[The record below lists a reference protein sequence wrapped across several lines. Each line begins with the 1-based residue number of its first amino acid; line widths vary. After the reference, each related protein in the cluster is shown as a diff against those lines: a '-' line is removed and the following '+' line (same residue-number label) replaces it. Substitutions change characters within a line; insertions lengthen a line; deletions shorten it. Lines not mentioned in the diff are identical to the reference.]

1 MSNLRPVMADGWSAN
16 WIGEGA
22 DAAFSSSFLLD
33 QLLTRA
39 MNIVIASAVLLF
51 LLPVMIAISLLIAVL
66 DPGPIFFGHTRIGQG
81 GAHFRCWKFRTMT
94 VNADVVLARLLE
106 SDPEARLEWD
116 STQKLRN
123 DPRVTALGRFLRKS
137 SLDELPQLWN
147 VLRGDMGLVGP
158 RPIVDGEIHRYG
170 RYFVHYCSVKPGITG
185 LWQVSGR
192 SNTSYRRRVAFD
204 MAYSRSRSVWLDLK
218 ILVRTVPSVL
228 ARDGSC

>member
-1 MSNLRPVMADGWSAN
+1 MSDLRPILANGWTGTWS
-16 WIGEGA
+16 ER
-22 DAAFSSSFLLD
+22 AAEATPASLVSLD
-33 QLLTRA
+33 DLLTRA
-39 MNIVIASAVLLF
+39 MNIAVASAVLLF
-51 LLPVMIAISLLIAVL
+51 LLPVMITISVLIAVF
-66 DPGPIFFGHTRIGQG
+66 DPGPIFFGHVRVGQG
-81 GAHFRCWKFRTMT
+81 GTRFRCWKFRTMM
-94 VNADVVLARLLE
+94 VNADVVLAKLLE
-106 SDPEARLEWD
+106 SDPEARREWD
-116 STQKLRN
+116 DTQKLRH

-147 VLRGDMGLVGP
+147 VLRGEMGLVGP

-204 MAYSRSRSVWLDLK
+204 LAYSRSRTVWLDLK
-218 ILVRTVPSVL
+218 ILMRTVPSVL